1 MAILWQELNTTN
13 QSLHFPT
20 LTHSILHYHADFYQV
35 RKQEKKL
42 AGLERFASGDG
53 LTKKR
58 WLLVV
63 VHDWSYWRWRCCVGE
78 AHGVG
83 WWYGDYKPKE
93 EKKWWLM

>member
-1 MAILWQELNTTN
+1 
-13 QSLHFPT
+13 
-20 LTHSILHYHADFYQV
+20 
-35 RKQEKKL
+35 
-42 AGLERFASGDG
+42 